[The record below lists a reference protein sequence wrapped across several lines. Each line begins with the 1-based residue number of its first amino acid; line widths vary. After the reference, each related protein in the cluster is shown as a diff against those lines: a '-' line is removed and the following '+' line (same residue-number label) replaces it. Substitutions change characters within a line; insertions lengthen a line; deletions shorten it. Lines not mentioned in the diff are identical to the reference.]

1 LPWSETRDSIIG
13 QPAEPTCGSS
23 REAGAPNHRRKEAT
37 VDFSLTDEQRAVQE
51 AARDFALGEVDPIV
65 DDHDE
70 AQRFPMDVMK
80 KAGELKIITASLTR
94 AQANAVRRRID
105 SLNEAIRQRNTS
117 DQTNSPTSSHK
128 SSKSSR
134 SKQRR
139 HVKDIFQN
147 SDVVMNATS
156 QTSKRM

>member
-1 LPWSETRDSIIG
+1 LLSCERSIRIYEIQPQNFKKTPNIGSYPFYIYGHLFSII
-13 QPAEPTCGSS
+13 S
-23 REAGAPNHRRKEAT
+23 
-37 VDFSLTDEQRAVQE
+37 FI
-51 AARDFALGEVDPIV
+51 ARHEIDQN
-65 DDHDE
+65 DD
-70 AQRFPMDVMK
+70 
-80 KAGELKIITASLTR
+80 ELKIITASLTR